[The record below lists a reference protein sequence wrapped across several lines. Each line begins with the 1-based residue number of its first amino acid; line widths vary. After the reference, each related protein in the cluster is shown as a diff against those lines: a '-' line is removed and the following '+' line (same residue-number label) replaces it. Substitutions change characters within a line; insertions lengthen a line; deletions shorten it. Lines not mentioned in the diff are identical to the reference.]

1 MLVASRSGSPLLV
14 DLMLLSNVSLG
25 SRQPLG
31 FPLSPSAG
39 TVRTVAILAVIRLAS
54 IRANND
60 TANVKYLSAG
70 IFRLVFFTPSSTCSI
85 QFFLPILQDAP
96 RTPPPA

>member
-1 MLVASRSGSPLLV
+1 
-14 DLMLLSNVSLG
+14 MLLSNVSLG

-39 TVRTVAILAVIRLAS
+39 TVRTAAILAIIRLAS

-60 TANVKYLSAG
+60 TANVKYLRVKTRAFEG
-70 IFRLVFFTPSSTCSI
+70 QGVL
-85 QFFLPILQDAP
+85 DAP
-96 RTPPPA
+96 RTVVGLIKP

>member
-1 MLVASRSGSPLLV
+1 
-14 DLMLLSNVSLG
+14 MLLSNVSLG

-70 IFRLVFFTPSSTCSI
+70 IFRLVFLYPLVNLFN
-85 QFFLPILQDAP
+85 PILSSNFA
-96 RTPPPA
+96 RRSSNATACNVLA